1 MVDCSREELTRHRI
15 VVGVATPEGSRAPLE
30 WAMAVAA
37 RRDTALD
44 VVHSFRTGWEI
55 TPQGVPAIASDL
67 SEYEA
72 AAKLLIDEAIDLVPV
87 ARRSAVRDIQHL
99 ATPLSAGAAL
109 VEAST
114 DAELVVVGRRE
125 RHALPRLLGSITH
138 QCVQHSR
145 CPVAVVPIDWQY
157 RPPVR
162 IVVGVDGSRPST
174 RALGWAL
181 EEAARWDAE
190 LIVAHTW
197 TTPYPVEPWG
207 MVVAPTDRS
216 LFESSS
222 QHLIDQALVDAL
234 PSGAPQPRTWKPEVV
249 EDASGPGLVRI
260 AADADL
266 LVVGSRGRGGFASLF
281 LGSTSLQCLHH
292 ATCPVVVTR

>member
-1 MVDCSREELTRHRI
+1 MAEAGRREVT
-15 VVGVATPEGSRAPLE
+15 
-30 WAMAVAA
+30 
-37 RRDTALD
+37 LD

-87 ARRSAVRDIQHL
+87 ARRSAVRDVQHL

-207 MVVAPTDRS
+207 MVVAPTDRN

-222 QHLIDQALVDAL
+222 QQLIDEAMSDAL
-234 PSGAPQPRTWKPEVV
+234 ASGASLPATWTSKIL

-260 AADADL
+260 AADAEL

-292 ATCPVVVTR
+292 ATCPVVVVR